1 MYTPSP
7 TGGGGRL
14 GWGPARARMKIPF
27 SYSLRNLWA
36 RRLTTA
42 LTAAGLALVVFVFA
56 TVLMLEQGLRSTLVA
71 TGAYDNVLVIR
82 RSAGTEVQSAI
93 DRMQAGVVESQP
105 EVSLGVDGQ
114 PLVSKEV
121 LVLISLPK
129 RASGSPSNVVIR
141 GATERGLVLR
151 PQVHI
156 TQGRIWRPG
165 SSEIVVGRSIA
176 ERFEGVA
183 IGQQLRFGMR
193 DWTVVGIFD
202 AGKSGFDSEIWGD
215 ADQMMQAFRRVN
227 FSSMVM
233 RLNDPTAFEAL
244 KSRLEADP
252 RLTVEAKREKVFYEE
267 QSEALAR
274 FIRYLGITLSIIFS
288 VGAVI
293 GAMITMYASV
303 AARTAEIGTLRA
315 LGFQRGSILAAFL
328 TEALLLGAVGGA
340 VGVAMASSMQLITVS
355 TVNWQSFSELAFSF
369 DLTPQ
374 IVASA
379 MAFAIGMGLL
389 GGVLPAAQAAR
400 MKIVDSLRAA

>member
-1 MYTPSP
+1 
-7 TGGGGRL
+7 
-14 GWGPARARMKIPF
+14 MKIPF

-105 EVSLGVDGQ
+105 EVSLGIDGQ

-129 RASGSPSNVVIR
+129 RDSGSPSNVVIR
-141 GATERGLVLR
+141 GATERGLILR
-151 PQVHI
+151 PQVQI
-156 TQGRIWRPG
+156 RQGRIWRPG

-193 DWTVVGIFD
+193 EWTVVGIFD

-233 RLNDPTAFEAL
+233 RLNDPTAFDAL
-244 KSRLEADP
+244 KTRLEAEP
-252 RLTVEAKREKVFYEE
+252 RLTVEAKREKIFYEE

-274 FIRYLGITLSIIFS
+274 FIRYLGITLSVIFS
-288 VGAVI
+288 IGAVI

-315 LGFQRGSILAAFL
+315 LGFQRGSILSAFL

-340 VGVAMASSMQLITVS
+340 IGVAMASSMQLITVS

-374 IVASA
+374 IVTAA

-389 GGVLPAAQAAR
+389 GGVLPAAQASR
-400 MKIVDSLRAA
+400 MKIVDALRAA

>member
-1 MYTPSP
+1 M
-7 TGGGGRL
+7 R
-14 GWGPARARMKIPF
+14 IPF

-93 DRMQAGVVESQP
+93 DRTQAGVVESQP
-105 EVSLGVDGQ
+105 EVSLGLDGQ

-129 RASGSPSNVVIR
+129 RDSGSPSNVVIR

-151 PQVHI
+151 PQVQI

-176 ERFEGVA
+176 DRFEGVA

-233 RLNDPTAFEAL
+233 RLNDPTAFDAL
-244 KSRLEADP
+244 KARLEADP

-288 VGAVI
+288 VGAII

-303 AARTAEIGTLRA
+303 AARTGEIGTLRA

-328 TEALLLGAVGGA
+328 TEALLLGAVGGG

-369 DLTPQ
+369 DLTPK
-374 IVASA
+374 IIASA

>member
-1 MYTPSP
+1 
-7 TGGGGRL
+7 
-14 GWGPARARMKIPF
+14 MKIPF

-42 LTAAGLALVVFVFA
+42 LTTGGLALVVFVFA
-56 TVLMLEQGLRSTLVA
+56 TVLMLEQGLRATLVA
-71 TGAYDNVLVIR
+71 TGAYDNVLIIR
-82 RSAGTEVQSAI
+82 RSSGTEVQSAV
-93 DRMQAGVVESQP
+93 DRTQAGVVESQP
-105 EVSLGVDGQ
+105 EVALDLDGR

-129 RASGSPSNVVIR
+129 RGSGSPSNVVIR
-141 GATERGLVLR
+141 GAGERGLVLR

-156 TQGRIWRPG
+156 VEGRTWRPG
-165 SSEIVVGRSIA
+165 SSEIVVGSSIA

-183 IGQQLRFGMR
+183 IGERLRFGLR
-193 DWTVVGIFD
+193 EWTIVGVFD
-202 AGKSGFDSEIWGD
+202 AGGSGFDSEIWGD
-215 ADQMMQAFRRVN
+215 ADQMVQAFRRTM

-233 RLNDPTAFEAL
+233 RLNDPGAFDAL
-244 KSRLEADP
+244 KTRLESDP
-252 RLTVEAKREKVFYEE
+252 RLTVEAKREKIFYEE
-267 QSEALAR
+267 QSEVLAN
-274 FIRYLGITLSIIFS
+274 FIRYLGITLSVIFS

-315 LGFQRGSILAAFL
+315 LGFQRTSILAAFL

-340 VGVAMASSMQLITVS
+340 IGVAMASSMQFVTVS

-369 DLTPQ
+369 DLTPG
-374 IVASA
+374 IVVAA

-400 MKIVDSLRAA
+400 MKIVDALRAV